1 MYLLMFY
8 YHNISECCVG
18 LLRGR
23 NALLISAPRRGWL
36 FQVIHE
42 PNSFLLWSIYN
53 HSTWV
58 LDLISLAYLWV
69 KPKSASPL
77 ASIYSIYGKCSGIP
91 LQYSCLENPMDGGAR

>member
-1 MYLLMFY
+1 MFY
-8 YHNISECCVG
+8 CHNISECCVG
-18 LLRGR
+18 LLHER

-69 KPKSASPL
+69 KPKSAPSL
-77 ASIYSIYGKCSGIP
+77 ASTYSSYGECSGTL